1 MSEAVFNRHIS
12 VLFIAPD
19 NSAFID
25 LSKTAQHANIG
36 FTVERNLDAEP
47 STAAITIHNLS
58 KSTQEALKAAVEG
71 WTVELVAGYG
81 PPGDPGKLVTEGTAA
96 VIFRG
101 DVRLVRHR
109 REPPLLATDI
119 EADDGGE
126 ASKKFVTRHFGKGT
140 TVGTVFRWLTG
151 QSGLGEGNVGRI
163 TEIRKQDGLPDRL
176 ENGMNIKGYVMDE
189 ISDLARSRGARIS
202 SQSGEMIVL
211 EPGEALAGVPVTE
224 INPGTGLIGYPYVDN
239 EDILTLNHRLL
250 PNVFPGAPVDV
261 TSEFVEGVYVV
272 DRAVYS
278 GSLYGDDFNIE
289 IEGVLAQ
296 NQSTGTSGIM
306 RSAFGL

>member
-1 MSEAVFNRHIS
+1 
-12 VLFIAPD
+12 LFTGPGGA
-19 NSAFID
+19 SID
-25 LSKTAQHANIG
+25 LSETAQNANIG

-58 KSTQEALKAAVEG
+58 KSTQESLKAAVDG
-71 WTVELVAGYG
+71 WTVELAAGYG
-81 PPGDPGKLVTEGTAA
+81 NTPFSFYLDGEHDGSAN
-96 VIFRG
+96 VIFKG

-140 TVGTVFRWLTG
+140 TVGTVFRWLTA
-151 QSGLGEGNVGRI
+151 QSGLGVGNVTRI
-163 TEIRKQDGLPDRL
+163 DQIRKQDGLPDRL
-176 ENGMNIKGYVMDE
+176 KNGMNIKGYVMDE

-202 SQSGEMIVL
+202 SQNGEMIVL

-250 PNVFPGAPVDV
+250 PNVFPGAPIDV
-261 TSEFVEGVYVV
+261 TSEFVDGVYVV
-272 DRAVYS
+272 ERAVYS

-296 NQSTGTSGIM
+296 NQSTGTSGIT

>member
-1 MSEAVFNRHIS
+1 
-12 VLFIAPD
+12 LFTGPGGA
-19 NSAFID
+19 SID
-25 LSKTAQHANIG
+25 LSKTAQNANIG

-58 KSTQEALKAAVEG
+58 KSTQESLKAAVDG
-71 WTVELVAGYG
+71 WTVELAAGYG
-81 PPGDPGKLVTEGTAA
+81 NTPFSFYLDGEHDGSAN
-96 VIFRG
+96 VIFKG

-140 TVGTVFRWLTG
+140 TVGTVFRWLTA
-151 QSGLGEGNVGRI
+151 QSGLGVGNVTRI
-163 TEIRKQDGLPDRL
+163 DQIRKQDGLPDRL

-211 EPGEALAGVPVTE
+211 APGEALAGVPVTE
-224 INPGTGLIGYPYVDN
+224 IGPATGLIGYPYVDN
-239 EDILTLNHRLL
+239 EGILTLNHRLL
-250 PNVFPGAPVDV
+250 PNVFPGAPIDV
-261 TSEFVEGVYVV
+261 KSEFVDGRYVV
-272 DRAVYS
+272 ERAVYS

-289 IEGVLAQ
+289 IEGRA
-296 NQSTGTSGIM
+296 
-306 RSAFGL
+306 AA